1 VAVYYSSTSSALFLD
16 PHEGSLIVPGD
27 ECFHKFRH
35 KASVVT
41 YECPWQ
47 IPNKRFSRSNKT
59 RTRSY

>member
-1 VAVYYSSTSSALFLD
+1 VRAQFDAVNVAVHYSSTSSALFLD

-41 YECPWQ
+41 
-47 IPNKRFSRSNKT
+47 
-59 RTRSY
+59 